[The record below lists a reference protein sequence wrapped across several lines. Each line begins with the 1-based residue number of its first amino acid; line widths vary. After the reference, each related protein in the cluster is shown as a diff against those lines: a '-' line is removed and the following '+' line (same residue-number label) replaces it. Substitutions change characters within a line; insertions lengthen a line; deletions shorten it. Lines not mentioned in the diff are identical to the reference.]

1 MQNLLQPK
9 AKLYTALQI
18 SKPRITSFLIE
29 TQEGN
34 LLRCYVK
41 DTDFMVGDKIA
52 FYLDK
57 PNGSV
62 FLCHLQDE
70 TEEYYTIKKDGR
82 IDIDSDVL
90 RAVCQW
96 TNSRFP
102 TCGKPSRISLR
113 RVEKNRYCVVRQ

>member
-9 AKLYTALQI
+9 ASIKLYTALQI
-18 SKPRITSFLIE
+18 SKPRITLFLIE
-29 TQEGN
+29 THDGN

-41 DTDFMVGDKIA
+41 DTDFMVGDKVS
-52 FYLDK
+52 FYLD
-57 PNGSV
+57 NGSV

-82 IDIDSDVL
+82 IDIDTNVL

-96 TNSRFP
+96 TNSQYP
-102 TCGKPSRISLR
+102 QVGKPSRINLR
-113 RVEKNRYCVVRQ
+113 RVEKKWILQ

>member
-18 SKPRITSFLIE
+18 SKPRITLFLIE
-29 TQEGN
+29 THDGN

-41 DTDFMVGDKIA
+41 DTDFMVGDKVS
-52 FYLDK
+52 FYLD
-57 PNGSV
+57 GSIV

-82 IDIDSDVL
+82 IDIDTNVL

-96 TNSRFP
+96 TKTRFP
-102 TCGKPSRISLR
+102 KVGKPSRINLKKSESKWIL
-113 RVEKNRYCVVRQ
+113 Q

>member
-9 AKLYTALQI
+9 ASIKLYTALQI
-18 SKPRITSFLIE
+18 SKPRITLFLIE
-29 TQEGN
+29 THDGN

-41 DTDFMVGDKIA
+41 DTDFMVGDKVS
-52 FYLDK
+52 FYLD
-57 PNGSV
+57 GSIV

-82 IDIDSDVL
+82 IDIDTNVL

-96 TNSRFP
+96 TNSQYP
-102 TCGKPSRISLR
+102 QVGKPSRINLKKSESKWIL
-113 RVEKNRYCVVRQ
+113 Q